1 MKRNWLSGICRL
13 KKNAQCEKCESGFVW
28 GKMRIIAQEA
38 AFQMAMRKPSKE
50 VRGEARIYRSFAT
63 KGKVGTRGLLLIKG
77 H

>member
-1 MKRNWLSGICRL
+1 
-13 KKNAQCEKCESGFVW
+13 
-28 GKMRIIAQEA
+28 MRIIAQEA
-38 AFQMAMRKPSKE
+38 AFQMALRKPSKE